1 MFTTVY
7 LLVVMLVVQCI
18 NIWVSVGF
26 IVIYTVYVI
35 VVVCQSSMAK
45 GNDEEEE
52 NAQDAMKFYEI
63 A

>member
-1 MFTTVY
+1 
-7 LLVVMLVVQCI
+7 MLVVQCI
-18 NIWVSVGF
+18 NIWVSVGC